1 MKKYRFLSILLLLV
15 VVLAACDPAAA
26 ITPAAAPAAATETAA
41 AAQPVTLTIF
51 AASSLTA
58 AFTDLGKA
66 FEAAHPGA
74 TVQFNFAGSQDLATQ
89 LTNGAPADVFA
100 SANQKQLDVAV
111 TAGRIDKGV
120 SQIFVKNRLVVVVPT
135 ANPAKLAELK
145 DLAKPGLKLVL
156 ADKSVPVGQYAL
168 DFLTKAS
175 KDTSFGATFQADV
188 LKNVVSYEQNVKAVL
203 TKVSLGEADAGIVY
217 TTDITADVKDKV
229 TKLDIPDALNTVA
242 SYPIAVV
249 KDSKNA
255 DLAKAFVDFVLSADG
270 QAVLAKYG
278 FITVK

>member
-156 ADKSVPVGQYAL
+156 ANKSVPVGQYAL